1 MWRFISSSF
10 ELWIFMTTFLEKVF
24 LIECHL
30 CWNRPLLLLYFFAVM
45 ITWFFNSLIFRA
57 IFYWF
62 CFSRTF
68 QLINFLFYLANIFC
82 IVFNKFYYNS
92 SISVRALVSANFIN
106 TAIIRL
112 SCRFEWPHFMKR
124 TQTWTRTFRKSGHRT
139 FRKKRTLYQNLLY
152 ELKTHFLTN
161 SRGLISNMTI
171 VFLNSSP
178 KIPK

>member
-1 MWRFISSSF
+1 MWCFISSSF
-10 ELWIFMTTFLEKVF
+10 QLWIFVITFLEKVF

-62 CFSRTF
+62 CFGRTF
-68 QLINFLFYLANIFC
+68 QLINFLFSLANIFC

-106 TAIIRL
+106 TVIIRL
-112 SCRFEWPHFMKR
+112 SSSFEWTYFIKR
-124 TQTWTRTFRKSGHRT
+124 TQPWTRTFRKSGSYT
-139 FRKKRTLYQNLLY
+139 KIYC
-152 ELKTHFLTN
+152 
-161 SRGLISNMTI
+161 IS
-171 VFLNSSP
+171 
-178 KIPK
+178 